1 MEQARRRH
9 FLLATCALFAAARA
23 SFAQQPRGKI
33 PRVGILISETV
44 PDTAGRI
51 EAMRAGLRDSGY
63 VEGKSILIEI
73 RAADGHYERLPEI
86 AATLVRLEIDVLVA
100 FGSKATAAAKDAT
113 TTVPVV
119 FVSVGDPVA
128 LGYVRD
134 LARPG
139 GNLTG
144 LATMGNDIA
153 AKWLEQLKE
162 AVPRVIRVAATTN
175 PVNPSNMPTREATL
189 GAAMRLGLDLKRYEV
204 REPKEF
210 DRVFSEMVK
219 VRVDAVM
226 VSSDTLFRSHYNELA
241 ALAATNRLPSVGSK
255 EYAEAGGLIGYSVDD
270 AELFRRG
277 AYFVDRILKGTRPSD
292 LPIERP
298 TRFELVINMRTAKA
312 LDIRIPQSVLIRAD
326 RVIE

>member
-1 MEQARRRH
+1 
-9 FLLATCALFAAARA
+9 
-23 SFAQQPRGKI
+23 
-33 PRVGILISETV
+33 
-44 PDTAGRI
+44 
-51 EAMRAGLRDSGY
+51 MRAGLRDSGY